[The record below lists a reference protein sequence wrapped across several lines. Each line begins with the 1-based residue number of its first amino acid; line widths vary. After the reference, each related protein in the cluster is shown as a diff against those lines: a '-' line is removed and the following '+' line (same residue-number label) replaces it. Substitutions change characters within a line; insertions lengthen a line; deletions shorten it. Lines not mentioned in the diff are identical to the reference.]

1 MPARADLRLAHA
13 FALLLGFAVTALPAF
28 WFPVAVGFAGLVVAL
43 MGSWQLFHNTSPRF
57 SAFAAGSSAALGSSL
72 LAGQGAPFVAS
83 ALLGFAVVSLAFQL
97 ARRRPGFA
105 STRLREEALSAASLA
120 ALALASVP
128 TIAAGWQ
135 SALTLN
141 RSDEPAGPASM
152 AAWVWVFIAIATL
165 LGVTRSLWTRR

>member
-43 MGSWQLFHNTSPRF
+43 MGSWQLFRNASPRF
-57 SAFAAGSSAALGSSL
+57 SAFAAGSCAALGSSL
-72 LAGQGAPFVAS
+72 FAGQGAPFVAS
-83 ALLGFAVVSLAFQL
+83 TLIGFAVVSLAFQL

-128 TIAAGWQ
+128 TVAAGWQ

-152 AAWVWVFIAIATL
+152 SAWVWVFIAVATL